1 MEGNDMITL
10 DNIKEAID
18 RLNNIWMEPG
28 PNGRKR
34 WQNRDVWQSCIPDKE
49 MMSGILPIINGLEN
63 VSEMTVLDLGCDAG
77 IWSVVLSQKFKK
89 VIALDVDETSIE
101 RTEQTLNVFWD
112 MGFDIS
118 NIFLEHN
125 LFEQTYKHNFN
136 DIDALFAIDGYTN
149 DISFFTTHESLVNHL
164 KLLIWSVRENFS
176 LTIEERNNNVT
187 KIIDSFKKYNFLP
200 SGYRSADYNE
210 VSDIFVGRKNE
221 K

>member
-1 MEGNDMITL
+1 MITL

-18 RLNNIWMEPG
+18 RLNNIWVEPG

-34 WQNRDVWQSCIPDKE
+34 WRNRDIWQSTIPSKPAQYNL
-49 MMSGILPIINGLEN
+49 LPIINQLED
-63 VSEMTVLDLGCDAG
+63 VSDMTIIDVGCEAG

-89 VIALDVDETSIE
+89 VIALDMDETSIE

-118 NIFLEHN
+118 NIFVEHN

-136 DIDALFAIDGYTN
+136 DIDALFAIDVYYN
-149 DISFFTTHESLVNHL
+149 DISFFTTHESLLNHL
-164 KLLIWSVRENFS
+164 KLMIWSSRENFS
-176 LTIEERNNNVT
+176 LPIEQRNNGVT
-187 KIIDSFKKYNFLP
+187 EIIDSFKKYNFLP
-200 SGYRSADYNE
+200 TEYRSTDYNE

>member
-34 WQNRDVWQSCIPDKE
+34 WQNRDIWQSCIPDKE

-63 VSEMTVLDLGCDAG
+63 VSEMTVLDLGCDVG

-89 VIALDVDETSIE
+89 VIALDMDETSIE

-118 NIFLEHN
+118 NIFVEHN
-125 LFEQTYKHNFN
+125 TFEQTYKHNFN
-136 DIDALFAIDGYTN
+136 DIDALFSIDSWYIGIDELN
-149 DISFFTTHESLVNHL
+149 MCEDLFNHL
-164 KLLIWSVRENFS
+164 KLLIKSEKENF
-176 LTIEERNNNVT
+176 TIDLNEKLKGINSVKNKMEE
-187 KIIDSFKKYNFLP
+187 YNFK
-200 SGYRSADYNE
+200 
-210 VSDIFVGRKNE
+210 VSDYYSCDYLRHGDIIIGRK
-221 K
+221 